1 MGKKKKN
8 TEEEILEYFYGEEFV
23 NSQQQHDSF
32 LKKIFAKQD
41 NDESEEF
48 KKTRRLIKVIW
59 IITVLLIV
67 VFCTVIFYPRSLAF
81 VGIIKK
87 PAIVEVMSSQNAKDI
102 TVTVDKTSILE
113 WKDTDWFQTIPYTVT
128 NNSDKYA
135 YIKVDF
141 RIMDSSNQELEKMT
155 FIPIKEVLAPQETVT
170 GVFVW
175 DKTLSLKAKRTL
187 LVWNISWKD
196 SNIFENEEES
206 TTTSETLISEDK
218 PVVPE
223 TILTP

>member
-41 NDESEEF
+41 DDESEEF
-48 KKTRRLIKVIW
+48 KKARRLIKVIW
-59 IITVLLIV
+59 VITALMIAI
-67 VFCTVIFYPRSLAF
+67 FCTIIFYPRSLAF

-87 PAIVEVMSSQNAKDI
+87 PAIVEVMSSQNTKDI
-102 TVTVDKTSILE
+102 TVTIDKVSIPE

-155 FIPIKEVLAPQETVT
+155 FIPIKEVLAPQETIT

-175 DKTLSLKAKRTL
+175 DKTASLNAKRAL

-196 SNIFENEEES
+196 TDIFEIEEES
-206 TTTSETLISEDK
+206 TATSETVIPEAE
-218 PVVPE
+218 PVIPE